1 MFLWL
6 NFTIFSS
13 FYILSYCDCNWL
25 RFLRLTVI
33 GIHFSSDF
41 FLGKLQWLEV
51 DGNGSWTFFLAI
63 IHWYKSLTLISLLF
77 FNVQSVIRWC
87 SSFQEHV
94 TKEDARQQFLHIIR
108 ALPYGFSVFF
118 NVRKIDDPIGLLP
131 GRIILAIN
139 KRGVR
144 LKNDLVS

>member
-1 MFLWL
+1 
-6 NFTIFSS
+6 
-13 FYILSYCDCNWL
+13 
-25 RFLRLTVI
+25 
-33 GIHFSSDF
+33 
-41 FLGKLQWLEV
+41 
-51 DGNGSWTFFLAI
+51 
-63 IHWYKSLTLISLLF
+63 
-77 FNVQSVIRWC
+77 VIRWC